1 MAILF
6 NNTFKTVQQ
15 GAKDQKYLPQYF
27 TALPNCPDYIILWDC
42 YNLSTFEV
50 SYHPYLTI
58 SGTGTILNKISGRKS
73 AGLHTAL

>member
-15 GAKDQKYLPQYF
+15 GAKDQKCLPQYF
-27 TALPNCPDYIILWDC
+27 TALPNCPDCIILWYC
-42 YNLSTFEV
+42 YNRSTLEV

-58 SGTGTILNKISGRKS
+58 SGTETIL
-73 AGLHTAL
+73 